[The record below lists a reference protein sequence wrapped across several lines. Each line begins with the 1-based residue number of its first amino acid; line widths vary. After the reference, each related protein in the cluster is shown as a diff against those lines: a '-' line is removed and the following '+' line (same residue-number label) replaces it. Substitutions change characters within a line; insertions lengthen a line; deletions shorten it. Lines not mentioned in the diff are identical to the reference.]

1 MSGYERKNRNVLRWC
16 LKTASDGAAVTRA
29 GRSFHT
35 TAPEAVNVRLPTV
48 DRRMISMCKRS
59 EPDEC
64 SRLRDGMS
72 AVLIF
77 TDICRISKCR
87 LSSVWEPQFSNLH
100 RSICSNF
107 LYQKLFL
114 YTNQLLSSSTDL
126 LAT

>member
-35 TAPEAVNVRLPTV
+35 AVPEAVNVRLPTV

-59 EPDEC
+59 EPNEC

-87 LSSVWEPQFSNLH
+87 LSSV
-100 RSICSNF
+100 
-107 LYQKLFL
+107 
-114 YTNQLLSSSTDL
+114 
-126 LAT
+126 